1 MGSFCVILASG
12 DVASKVIIEKRT
24 ESVMAFYKGSG
35 DFYLGYI
42 TLKVCYPSV
51 LPHVIGGYVW
61 FDVVFSAVR
70 FWIFTSRFGFGSV
83 LD

>member
-1 MGSFCVILASG
+1 MYRFCLASG

-42 TLKVCYPSV
+42 TLKVLTSNVHFSIV
-51 LPHVIGGYVW
+51 LCRNETLLV
-61 FDVVFSAVR
+61 
-70 FWIFTSRFGFGSV
+70 
-83 LD
+83 

>member
-1 MGSFCVILASG
+1 MLASG

-42 TLKVCYPSV
+42 TLKVHIAVCLQNVS
-51 LPHVIGGYVW
+51 
-61 FDVVFSAVR
+61 FS
-70 FWIFTSRFGFGSV
+70 
-83 LD
+83 

>member
-1 MGSFCVILASG
+1 MYNFCLASG

-42 TLKVCYPSV
+42 TLKVLYSFLYC
-51 LPHVIGGYVW
+51 
-61 FDVVFSAVR
+61 AVSYNEALLVSYDD
-70 FWIFTSRFGFGSV
+70 F
-83 LD
+83 